1 MEHEPIHARHL
12 LLAYY
17 VIHLIEGNTIK
28 SLRIK
33 HNTLRGYLNSD
44 ISLHVARELPD
55 PSEPSFLKEDLISP
69 LLQAV
74 QSYEKVTKRKE
85 MITDSMVATMLKL
98 TSLSAPHSLEA
109 AILDWI
115 LLGRFTGFRR
125 SEWCQDKP
133 GIEMTEVT
141 IAQPTPEPKAF
152 LASDFT
158 FFDSSGNRIYD
169 MSPSHVKNV
178 DVVKIRWRFQKN
190 KDNGQVIPYRRDY
203 DRPTVCP
210 VLAATR
216 IILRSQ
222 ALQVPPNEPIA
233 VFASSSSSCQYKHI
247 RASQVVKFLRRSA
260 QLTFKLK
267 PTDKALD
274 NWTCHSIRV
283 TAANILHRANMSDSY
298 IQTRLRWKSNTF
310 LMYLR
315 NTFYSA
321 DQHTEAMKISNINL
335 PHIPTL
341 DGSRYRSLEDHE
353 VIYSAHSVMAVA
365 A

>member
-1 MEHEPIHARHL
+1 MESSPIDDRHY
-12 LLAYY
+12 LLACY
-17 VIHLIEGNTIK
+17 VVYLIQGNTIK
-28 SLRIK
+28 RLRVK
-33 HNTLRGYLNSD
+33 HDTLRKYLNTA
-44 ISLHVARELPD
+44 ISLHATRELSD
-55 PSEPSFLKEDLISP
+55 PTEPTFLKEDLISP

-74 QSYEKVTKRKE
+74 KSYETVKDRKE
-85 MITDSMVATMLKL
+85 MISDSMVATMLKL
-98 TSLSAPHSLEA
+98 SHLSAPHSLEA
-109 AILDWI
+109 ALLDWI

-133 GIEMTEVT
+133 GIEMTSPN
-141 IAQPTPEPKAF
+141 IAQETPEPKAF

-158 FFDSSGNRIYD
+158 FFDSQGNRIYD
-169 MSPSHVKNV
+169 MSPLHVKTV

-203 DRPTVCP
+203 DRPAVCP

-216 IILRSQ
+216 IFLRSQ
-222 ALQVPPNEPIA
+222 ALQVPPHEPIA
-233 VFASSSSSCQYKHI
+233 VFASSSSSCHYQHI

-260 QLTFKLK
+260 QITFKLK
-267 PTDKALD
+267 STDKAL
-274 NWTCHSIRV
+274 NSWTCHSIRV

-321 DQHTEAMKISNINL
+321 DQHTKAMKISNVNL
-335 PHIPTL
+335 PHLPTP

-353 VIYSAHSVMAVA
+353 VVYSAQSVSAVA